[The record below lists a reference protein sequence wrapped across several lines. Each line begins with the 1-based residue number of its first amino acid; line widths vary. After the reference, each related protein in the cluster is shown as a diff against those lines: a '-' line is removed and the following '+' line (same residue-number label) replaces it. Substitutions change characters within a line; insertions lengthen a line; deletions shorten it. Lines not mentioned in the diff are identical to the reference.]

1 MSMRNGRTLP
11 SDASQKRSKRA
22 RAALNATATHILL
35 AVLGI
40 AFGLPFVWLI
50 LSSLK
55 TDPQMLR
62 FPPQWIPN
70 PIMWR
75 NYVAA
80 FNAVPFLTYFKNT
93 VFISGFNATA
103 IAVTCSL
110 AAYGFSRIRWPG
122 REALFWV
129 LISSMLLPF
138 AVLMVP
144 LFILFTRLG
153 WVDSFKA
160 MTLPYLL
167 GFGGAY
173 LIFMLRQFFR
183 SIPSELSD
191 AARMDGCSEFGIYFR
206 IILPLSKPAIVTT
219 WLIEFMWHWN
229 DFLRPLIFLKDPAKY
244 TLALGLYGFNTY
256 RMGQWS
262 LLMAATTLTIL
273 PIVIVFF
280 FAQRFFI
287 QGISM
292 TGTKG

>member
-1 MSMRNGRTLP
+1 
-11 SDASQKRSKRA
+11 
-22 RAALNATATHILL
+22 
-35 AVLGI
+35 
-40 AFGLPFVWLI
+40 
-50 LSSLK
+50 
-55 TDPQMLR
+55 
-62 FPPQWIPN
+62 
-70 PIMWR
+70 
-75 NYVAA
+75 
-80 FNAVPFLTYFKNT
+80 
-93 VFISGFNATA
+93 
-103 IAVTCSL
+103 
-110 AAYGFSRIRWPG
+110 
-122 REALFWV
+122 
-129 LISSMLLPF
+129 MLLPF